1 MNFAKKLRIEMARAD
16 IGRNE
21 LADLT
26 GISKSALSNYRNGKQ
41 TPGVRN
47 LRKIVV
53 ALDCKVEQL
62 V

>member
-1 MNFAKKLRIEMARAD
+1 MDFAKNLRVEMSKAN

-26 GISKSALSNYRNGKQ
+26 GISKGAISNYRNGKAV
-41 TPGVRN
+41 PGVKF
-47 LRKIVV
+47 LRKIVI

-62 V
+62 I